1 MVPLSDQ
8 SPLLASPESLVWL
21 ERLHGFYV
29 VGEAQGDANSF
40 ASLGV
45 PSNSFASLGV
55 PSNSFA
61 SLGVPSS
68 ASLVLVHPGG
78 SDCSSAVAWDV
89 GADLLSSGIEEP
101 EAFALADGRLSDRGA
116 GSGSRSA
123 ESGGSP
129 RAGVAKEAE
138 GAGATRSDRELE
150 NSQER
155 VRRDS
160 LRYELQSLY
169 ERCTEGFGALAPQI
183 MSLGENEKR
192 TLHLK
197 ILAQCFITCPHLVA
211 NDCAAAY
218 RGAMFDRH
226 QSAVFAQLKAD
237 LRGIIDTSVLTIRE
251 ASMAGKAGKA
261 LEAARAKDEEGE
273 LEDESWSPERSE
285 GAHPTDAELLQI
297 YLPPVARPLE
307 AIRIP
312 GEVMF
317 TVLRRHMRRREA
329 PIVLDCM
336 REFRVQSYISFEPM
350 PLAYSL
356 EDMESWTLT
365 ARSEYPA
372 EGGSRSGAS
381 EAAGA
386 RSGASE
392 AAGARSGAARQGV
405 DKPLI
410 FAHGRA
416 RFMSFYI
423 HTFASFPRA
432 LADPVLFDGPA
443 FLRDI
448 LFLLGGCLA
457 RLANIKRP
465 LHNLGAAERP
475 AWFELLWDLGVT
487 DPGIKSV
494 QIPAIREGIATLKED
509 VRRALASA
517 LEADYFAA
525 QCDAAV

>member
-1 MVPLSDQ
+1 MALRVTPS
-8 SPLLASPESLVWL
+8 
-21 ERLHGFYV
+21 
-29 VGEAQGDANSF
+29 EAK
-40 ASLGV
+40 
-45 PSNSFASLGV
+45 
-55 PSNSFA
+55 
-61 SLGVPSS
+61 
-68 ASLVLVHPGG
+68 G
-78 SDCSSAVAWDV
+78 S
-89 GADLLSSGIEEP
+89 
-101 EAFALADGRLSDRGA
+101 
-116 GSGSRSA
+116 
-123 ESGGSP
+123 
-129 RAGVAKEAE
+129 
-138 GAGATRSDRELE
+138 
-150 NSQER
+150 
-155 VRRDS
+155 
-160 LRYELQSLY
+160 
-169 ERCTEGFGALAPQI
+169 
-183 MSLGENEKR
+183 
-192 TLHLK
+192 
-197 ILAQCFITCPHLVA
+197 
-211 NDCAAAY
+211 
-218 RGAMFDRH
+218 
-226 QSAVFAQLKAD
+226 
-237 LRGIIDTSVLTIRE
+237 
-251 ASMAGKAGKA
+251 
-261 LEAARAKDEEGE
+261 GE
-273 LEDESWSPERSE
+273 LEDGSWSPERSE
-285 GAHPTDAELLQI
+285 EAHPTDAELLQI

-329 PIVLDCM
+329 PIVLDCI

-350 PLAYSL
+350 PLPYSL

-372 EGGSRSGAS
+372 E
-381 EAAGA
+381 AAGA
-386 RSGASE
+386 RSGAGE
-392 AAGARSGAARQGV
+392 AAGSRSAGLRQGV

-432 LADPVLFDGPA
+432 LADPALFDGPA
-443 FLRDI
+443 FLRDV